1 MSAIERF
8 AKLILEG
15 RHLSLEDVIRVARA
29 YQPVAP
35 LEPDTDVYQR
45 VAESRAW
52 VEHAV
57 EQNAQ
62 LAEAG
67 EPARAY
73 YGINTGFGIHAGG
86 RPLRD
91 PERTRQTSRKL
102 IMSHATGVGEL
113 LDEEVVRATMVI
125 RANTLARGRSAV
137 RPALIDLLVEMLNRD
152 ILPLVPRSGSLGA
165 SGDLAP
171 LAHLALVMSKAPNS
185 MSGDD
190 CAPGFGPICGEASI
204 PVHDPHGVPNGRK
217 VVTGE
222 EAMTWDGEDRRM
234 VLEAKE
240 GLALNNGATFSAA
253 LGVLALVDA
262 ENLVYHAE
270 MAAAMCLE
278 ALLGYRDAFLP
289 QLNQARAHPGQIAV
303 AENVR
308 ALAEGS
314 RLPDAGEV
322 DTDPVRQPP
331 QDPYSLRCAP
341 QVIGAVREALAHIRS
356 ILEREINAATDNP
369 LIFVRPEDELP
380 RDYKAISGGNFHGE
394 PLAFAADYLSI
405 AVTELGSISERRV
418 FWMLNAA
425 MNRGLPSMLVGGDD
439 SHIDSG
445 LMITQYVA
453 ASLVSKCKTLA
464 HPDSVD
470 SIPSSADQED
480 HVSMSMNA
488 GLHARE
494 VVENITGVLAIELVA
509 VVTALRHRLAMMNL
523 TEADLGA
530 GTQVIFQALRE
541 HAAQVFQIPLD
552 HDVIYYPYIHQ
563 MEDVI
568 KSGMLVEALRASG
581 FTFREVRSTM
591 TLI

>member
-1 MSAIERF
+1 MSVVERL
-8 AKLILEG
+8 AKLVLEG
-15 RHLSLEDVIRVARA
+15 HLSLEDVIKVARA

-35 LEPDTDVYQR
+35 LEPETEVYWR
-45 VAESRAW
+45 VEESRAW
-52 VEHAV
+52 VEQAV
-57 EQNAQ
+57 EQNAG

-86 RPLRD
+86 RPLRN

-102 IMSHATGVGEL
+102 IMSHATGVGDI
-113 LDEEVVRATMVI
+113 LDEEIVRATMLI

-137 RPALIDLLVEMLNRD
+137 RPALINLLVEMLNRD

-171 LAHLALVMSKAPNS
+171 LAHLALVMSRPPAS
-185 MSGDD
+185 LAEDE
-190 CAPGFGPICGEASI
+190 CAPGFGSICGEASI
-204 PVHDPHGVPNGRK
+204 PVYDSHGAQIGRK
-217 VVTGE
+217 VISGE
-222 EAMTWDGEDRRM
+222 EAMVWEGKDQRL

-262 ENLVYHAE
+262 ENLVRHSE
-270 MAAAMCLE
+270 LAAAMCLE
-278 ALLGYRDAFLP
+278 ALRGYRDAFLP
-289 QLNQARAHPGQIAV
+289 QINAARAHPGQIAV

-308 ALAEGS
+308 ALAQGS
-314 RLPDAGEV
+314 RLPDSGEV

-341 QVIGAVREALAHIRS
+341 QVIGAVREALAHVRS

-369 LIFVRPEDELP
+369 LIFVRPEDNLP

-425 MNRGLPSMLVGGDD
+425 MNRGLPSMLVSGDD
-439 SHIDSG
+439 THIDSG

-494 VVENITGVLAIELVA
+494 IVENITSVLAIELVA

-530 GTQVIFQALRE
+530 GTQVIFRALRE
-541 HAAQVFQIPLD
+541 YAPQVFEIPLER
-552 HDVIYYPYIHQ
+552 DVIYYPYIHQ
-563 MEDVI
+563 MAEVI
-568 KSGMLVEALRASG
+568 TGGALVEALRAAG
-581 FTFREVRSTM
+581 FTFREVRSTT